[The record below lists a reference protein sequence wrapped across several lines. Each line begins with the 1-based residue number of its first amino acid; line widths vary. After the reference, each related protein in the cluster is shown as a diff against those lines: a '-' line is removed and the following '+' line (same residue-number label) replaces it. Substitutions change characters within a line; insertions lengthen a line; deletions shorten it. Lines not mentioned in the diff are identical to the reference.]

1 MTAAEKHRDDEPQS
15 VGGGPGWNR
24 RELPNGAIVEDI
36 PICGCTN
43 TQLERGETCGQA
55 ICPNSKLP
63 YTAMNAESSVRA
75 GAKAEALAES
85 GAEPPPHDCWEN
97 PVPYE
102 SDGALGHGWECG
114 VCGAFLQAG

>member
-1 MTAAEKHRDDEPQS
+1 M
-15 VGGGPGWNR
+15 NR

-55 ICPNSKLP
+55 ICPN
-63 YTAMNAESSVRA
+63 AGDGIAVRVISTPEPPVQA
-75 GAKAEALAES
+75 GATEEALAES
-85 GAEPPPHDCWEN
+85 GTEPPPYDCWES

-102 SDGALGHGWECG
+102 SDGPLGHGWECG
-114 VCGAFLQAG
+114 VCGAFLQGG